1 MMSDTL
7 MALLWAAAAPPLVLA
22 VAPLLDGVG
31 RRVRARL
38 EARVGP
44 PLAQG
49 FVDLAK
55 LAGKENVVSTT
66 GPIAVLMPYLA
77 LGAAVSAALLLPLG
91 GHTPLGF
98 AGDVLVLLYLLG
110 LSSAAFAIGGAGS
123 GSAYAFLGASRE
135 LVLLLLVE
143 PVVACAFLVLAL
155 QAGTFHLDGIIAW
168 RQSEGLSVASALAA
182 AAVVVAMM
190 AYLGRVPFDI
200 AEAEQELTGGSL
212 VEFAGRPLALYR
224 WALFTRWLVAAW
236 LVVEAFAPSPFRG
249 ALGAAVTVI
258 GVLLLFVLLSALS
271 VLYARL
277 RLDEARKVLVQVG
290 LLTLFAIAFAI
301 IGA

>member
-1 MMSDTL
+1 MPDAVV
-7 MALLWAAAAPPLVLA
+7 ALLWAVAAPPLVLA
-22 VAPLLDGVG
+22 LGPLLDGMG

-44 PLAQG
+44 PLSQG
-49 FVDLAK
+49 YLDLAK
-55 LAGKENVVSTT
+55 LAIKENVVSTA
-66 GPIAVLMPYLA
+66 GSIAVVMPYLA
-77 LGAAVSAALLLPLG
+77 LASAASAALLLPLG

-143 PVVACAFLVLAL
+143 PVVACAFLVLAV

-168 RQSEGLSVASALAA
+168 RQAHGLTVASSLAA
-182 AAVVVAMM
+182 AAVIVAMM
-190 AYLGRVPFDI
+190 AYLGRVPFDL

-212 VEFAGRPLALYR
+212 VEFAGRPLAMYR

-249 ALGAAVTVI
+249 VLGAAVTVV
-258 GVLLLFVLLSALS
+258 GVLLLFGLLSALS
-271 VLYARL
+271 VLFARL

-290 LLTLFAIAFAI
+290 LLTLFAIAFAV

>member
-1 MMSDTL
+1 MNALLAALL
-7 MALLWAAAAPPLVLA
+7 MAFVAPPLVLA
-22 VAPLLDGVG
+22 VGPLLDGVG

-49 FVDLAK
+49 YLDLAK
-55 LAGKENVVSTT
+55 LVGKENVVSTA
-66 GPIAVLMPYLA
+66 GPLAVLMPYLA
-77 LGAAVSAALLLPLG
+77 LAAAVSASLLLPLG
-91 GHTPLGF
+91 GHAPLGF

-110 LSSAAFAIGGAGS
+110 LSSAAFALGGAGS

-135 LVLLLLVE
+135 LVILLLVE

-155 QAGTFHLDGIIAW
+155 QAGTFQLDGIIAW
-168 RQSEGLSVASALAA
+168 RQAHGLSVASVLAA
-182 AAVVVAMM
+182 AAVIVAMM
-190 AYLGRVPFDI
+190 AYLGRVPFDL

-249 ALGAAVTVI
+249 AAGVVVTVI
-258 GVLLLFVLLSALS
+258 GVLVLFVVLSALS
-271 VLYARL
+271 VLFARL

-290 LLTLFAIAFAI
+290 LLTLFAIAFAV